1 VLRLSKLT
9 LNGFKSFADKTVF
22 TFDEPV
28 IGIVGP
34 NGCGKSNVVDAV
46 KWVLGERSAKSLR
59 SKEMQD
65 VIFAGSAARKPSG
78 LASVVLTFDNPPYTA
93 GELEA
98 LKSDPAFGAADA
110 DEIEREIEDGEQAA
124 PGRRDHSR
132 PLNIDT
138 DAVDVERRLYRD
150 GTSQY
155 LINGRKAR
163 LRDIRELFMDTGV
176 GADAYSIIEQG
187 KVDAML
193 LAKPQERRIFFE
205 EAAGVS
211 KFKARRVESQRKLER
226 VEVNLAVVREQLE
239 STERRLR
246 IVKGQAVKARK
257 FQELDAERR
266 ALQTALAF
274 HEHAEL
280 RDRLDGLTSRLAS
293 LTAERD
299 EAMSRVERFE
309 REREEAELARHDLAA
324 QQRDA
329 ESARAGAESEASA
342 ARQRVTF
349 AERALDE
356 GAEQM
361 KRDRQRAEELRERSD
376 EIAREIDERE
386 SEVEEVAD
394 RAHKATAASEAA
406 VARKRSL
413 SEEAGNRR
421 SNLQEARAALASI
434 ERERSG
440 CASRAESDLR
450 RLEALTE
457 RRDELSARLERLDAE
472 RTVAREARESA
483 RASAEDLAGRAQD
496 AEARL
501 GATDRDLTGLAEDQ
515 SALANVASEL
525 ERERAA
531 AASRLG
537 ALQELIE
544 SREGMSESV
553 RDALAAREADPDGPL
568 RAVVAPLAELI
579 ETDAY
584 HAAAV
589 ETALGARLEALVV
602 DRLAAIAESELI
614 AALPGR
620 VALLPVHTP
629 AAAPAK
635 PILPP
640 GAIPG
645 LADRV
650 RPVRPL
656 VRASDDLAPLLDRL
670 LDSVYLVPDLE
681 AAFMLASGPLAGATF
696 VTAAGE
702 RLDPDGRVLA
712 GAAAEAGAS
721 AGLLERRSELRDLE
735 ARVESLDADLAA
747 RRAKLSELSDAAAER
762 ESRRAEISREL
773 TELHRAHTRAEADA
787 ERAEADESR
796 LGREIEAARGE
807 ASEVAERQGALRA
820 EHAEAAA
827 KAESLARLHAEQ
839 ANDLARLETEAE
851 AAERE
856 LEEAAEAASRS
867 HRDAA
872 VADQQ
877 LIAAKKEL
885 RQLETRRDES
895 DRQRQQAIDHL
906 DAREA
911 ALAEHRDTIAR
922 ETERAEAQAKAAAE
936 AAERVASLEAESEA
950 ARERSSGINERLTGS
965 RQRATELDRDW
976 NSLEISR
983 RELEVKREN
992 LEQRAADELTLD
1004 LAAESNE
1011 YRELMAEGDV
1021 TPIDPEPA
1029 RETIAA
1035 LRKDIKKLGNVNLD
1049 AIEEETKL
1057 AERND
1062 DLIEQVADID
1072 AARHRLEALIE
1083 RLSEASRERFKN
1095 AFETIA
1101 ENFSRND
1108 GMFRR
1113 LFGGGKAEI
1122 RLLPDEETGEIDW
1135 LESGVAIVAQP
1146 PGKKPRNIDQLS
1158 GGEKTMTAVALLM
1171 SIFQS
1176 RPSPFCILD
1185 EVDAALDD
1193 ANVERFTGV
1202 VHQFLD
1208 RSHFIVITHNK
1219 RTMQGTDRLFG
1230 VTMQERGV
1238 STRVSVK
1245 LDQVSDDGSI
1255 SKDAGAEPQEGEP
1268 KPSDRDRLAAMRRES
1283 EAVEV

>member
-670 LDSVYLVPDLE
+670 LDSVSLVPDL
-681 AAFMLASGPLAGATF
+681 
-696 VTAAGE
+696 
-702 RLDPDGRVLA
+702 
-712 GAAAEAGAS
+712 
-721 AGLLERRSELRDLE
+721 
-735 ARVESLDADLAA
+735 
-747 RRAKLSELSDAAAER
+747 
-762 ESRRAEISREL
+762 
-773 TELHRAHTRAEADA
+773 
-787 ERAEADESR
+787 
-796 LGREIEAARGE
+796 EAARGE

-1255 SKDAGAEPQEGEP
+1255 SKDAGAEPQEDEP
-1268 KPSDRDRLAAMRRES
+1268 KPSDRDRLAALRRES

>member
-1 VLRLSKLT
+1 
-9 LNGFKSFADKTVF
+9 
-22 TFDEPV
+22 
-28 IGIVGP
+28 
-34 NGCGKSNVVDAV
+34 
-46 KWVLGERSAKSLR
+46 
-59 SKEMQD
+59 M
-65 VIFAGSAARKPSG
+65 
-78 LASVVLTFDNPPYTA
+78 
-93 GELEA
+93 
-98 LKSDPAFGAADA
+98 
-110 DEIEREIEDGEQAA
+110 
-124 PGRRDHSR
+124 
-132 PLNIDT
+132 
-138 DAVDVERRLYRD
+138 
-150 GTSQY
+150 
-155 LINGRKAR
+155 
-163 LRDIRELFMDTGV
+163 
-176 GADAYSIIEQG
+176 
-187 KVDAML
+187 
-193 LAKPQERRIFFE
+193 
-205 EAAGVS
+205 
-211 KFKARRVESQRKLER
+211 
-226 VEVNLAVVREQLE
+226 NLAVVREQLE

-246 IVKGQAVKARK
+246 IVKGQAVKARR

-274 HEHAEL
+274 CEHADL

-299 EAMSRVERFE
+299 GAVERVERYE
-309 REREEAELARHDLAA
+309 REKEEAELERHDLAA
-324 QQRDA
+324 RQREA
-329 ESARAGAESEASA
+329 ESARAGAESEAAS

-349 AERALDE
+349 AERALAE

-361 KRDRQRAEELRERSD
+361 RRDRERAEELRERSD
-376 EIAREIDERE
+376 EIAREIGEQE
-386 SEVEEVAD
+386 SEVEEVAA
-394 RAHKATAASEAA
+394 RAQKAAAASEAA
-406 VARKRSL
+406 VARKRRL
-413 SEEAGNRR
+413 SEEAGTRR
-421 SNLQEARAALASI
+421 SSLQEARASLASI

-450 RLEALTE
+450 RLESLTE
-457 RRDELSARLERLDAE
+457 RRDELTRRIERLDAE
-472 RTVAREARESA
+472 LTVAREAREAA
-483 RASAEDLAGRAQD
+483 RASAEDLGRRAKET
-496 AEARL
+496 EARL
-501 GATDRDLTGLAEDQ
+501 SATDRDLTGLAEDQ
-515 SALANVASEL
+515 SALASAASEL

-544 SREGMSESV
+544 SREGMSDAV

-568 RAVVAPLAELI
+568 RAVRAPLAELI
-579 ETDAY
+579 ETSAE

-589 ETALGARLEALVV
+589 ETALGGRLEALVV
-602 DRLAAIAESELI
+602 ERLAAIAENELI

-620 VALLPVHTP
+620 VALLPIHTP
-629 AAAPAK
+629 ASASALPAYAP
-635 PILPP
+635 
-640 GAIPG
+640 GGIPG

-656 VRASDDLAPLLDRL
+656 VRAADDLAPLLDRL
-670 LDSVYLVPDLE
+670 LAGVYLVPDLE
-681 AAFMLASGPLAGATF
+681 SAFLLASGPLAGATF
-696 VTAAGE
+696 VTRAGE

-712 GAAAEAGAS
+712 GRAADGSAS

-735 ARVESLDADLAA
+735 SRVAGLDEDLAA
-747 RRAKLSELSDAAAER
+747 RRATLSELSDAAAER

-773 TELHRAHTRAEADA
+773 SELHRAHTRAESDA
-787 ERAEADESR
+787 ERAESDESR
-796 LGREIEAARGE
+796 LGREAEAARAE
-807 ASEVAERQGALRA
+807 ASEVAEREGALRA
-820 EHAEAAA
+820 EHTEAAS

-839 ANDLARLETEAE
+839 AEALGRLETGAE

-856 LEEAAEAASRS
+856 LEEAADAASKS

-877 LIAAKKEL
+877 LIAAQKEL
-885 RQLETRRDES
+885 RQLQTRRDEL

-906 DAREA
+906 DSREA
-911 ALAEHRDTIAR
+911 ALAEHRDTIER
-922 ETERAEAQAKAAAE
+922 ETERVEAETRKATE
-936 AAERVASLEAESEA
+936 AAERVAALESEAES
-950 ARERSSGINERLTGS
+950 ARERSSSIGERLAAS

-992 LEQRAADELTLD
+992 LEQRAWDELTLD

-1011 YRELMAEGDV
+1011 YRELMAGGDV

-1029 RETIAA
+1029 RDAIAE
-1035 LRKDIKKLGNVNLD
+1035 LRKEIKKLGNVNLD
-1049 AIEEETKL
+1049 AIDEESKL

-1062 DLIEQVADID
+1062 DLIGQVADID

-1083 RLSEASRERFKN
+1083 RLSEASRERFKA

-1101 ENFSRND
+1101 ENFSRSD

-1158 GGEKTMTAVALLM
+1158 GGEKTMTAVAMLM

-1255 SKDAGAEPQEGEP
+1255 SKGAKPESEDDE
-1268 KPSDRDRLAAMRRES
+1268 PSDRERLAAMRRES
-1283 EAVEV
+1283 APVEV